1 MVKEA
6 LEDYGNSVLITHF
19 GDLVKHICTKFFD
32 WDGKKDEYGRHL
44 LQYVGTDIVR
54 KQNPDYWVNFIIGIL
69 RFFEDNWDYV
79 VIPDARFPNEIN
91 RLVDS
96 GFKLTHMR
104 VVRSNYQSTLTEEQQ
119 SHPSETALDDVIPD
133 ILIMNNGTLEDLE
146 SSVRHYIKENSY
158 A

>member
-96 GFKLTHMR
+96 GFKVTHMR